1 MKPICVMENSI
12 MLSLLDYLL
21 PACVVIM
28 LVADL
33 TMLVRCREDVL
44 SSFGESKCFICIS
57 DANFLYNG
65 ISMGAYL

>member
-1 MKPICVMENSI
+1 

-28 LVADL
+28 PVADL

-44 SSFGESKCFICIS
+44 SSFGESKCFICITLS
-57 DANFLYNG
+57 GANFLYIG